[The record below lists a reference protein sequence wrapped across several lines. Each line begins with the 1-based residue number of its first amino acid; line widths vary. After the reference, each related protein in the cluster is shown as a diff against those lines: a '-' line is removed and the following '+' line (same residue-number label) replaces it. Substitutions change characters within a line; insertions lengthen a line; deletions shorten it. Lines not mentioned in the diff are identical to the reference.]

1 MPTPNARSE
10 EPDERRDVLVH
21 YTQSRHAVTSEKR
34 ATWVVFLGLEKHTEC
49 ATLDAAT
56 ALARTLARQHGRRA
70 WLHDATGY
78 PLKPIV
84 L

>member
-1 MPTPNARSE
+1 MPTQGARSE
-10 EPDERRDVLVH
+10 DPDERRDVLVH
-21 YTQSRHAVTSEKR
+21 YTQIRHAATGEKR

-56 ALARTLARQHGRRA
+56 ALARKLARQHGRRA

-78 PLKPIV
+78 PLKPIGR
-84 L
+84 

>member
-1 MPTPNARSE
+1 MPTQGARSE
-10 EPDERRDVLVH
+10 DPDERRDVLVH
-21 YTQSRHAVTSEKR
+21 YTQIRTAATGEKR
-34 ATWVVFLGLEKHTEC
+34 ATWVVFLGLQKHTAC

-78 PLKPIV
+78 PLKPIAR
-84 L
+84 

>member
-1 MPTPNARSE
+1 M
-10 EPDERRDVLVH
+10 H
-21 YTQSRHAVTSEKR
+21 YTQSRHAGTGEKR
-34 ATWVVFLGLEKHTEC
+34 DTCVVFLGLEKHTEC
-49 ATLDAAT
+49 TTLQAAT
-56 ALARTLARQHGRRA
+56 EIARMLAKKHRRRV

>member
-1 MPTPNARSE
+1 MPTPSARSE
-10 EPDERRDVLVH
+10 EPDARDVLVH
-21 YTQSRHAVTSEKR
+21 YTHSRYAATGEKR

-78 PLKPIV
+78 PLKPIAR
-84 L
+84 

>member
-1 MPTPNARSE
+1 MPMPSARSE

-21 YTQSRHAVTSEKR
+21 YTQIRTAATREKQP
-34 ATWVVFLGLEKHTEC
+34 TWVVFLGVEKHVEC

-56 ALARTLARQHGRRA
+56 TLARKLARQHGRRA

-78 PLKPIV
+78 PLKPIAP
-84 L
+84 